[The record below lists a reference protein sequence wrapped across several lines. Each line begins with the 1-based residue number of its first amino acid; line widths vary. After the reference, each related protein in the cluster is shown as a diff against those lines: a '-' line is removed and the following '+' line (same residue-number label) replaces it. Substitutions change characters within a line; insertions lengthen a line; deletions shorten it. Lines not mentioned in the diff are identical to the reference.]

1 MRLLILLA
9 VLSSFDEH
17 GVAEGLKYTNT
28 WAMQIDANVTE
39 APKIAGKYGFTFEM
53 KISANYYLFKHKN
66 LPRISSKPSSFPKE
80 LLKDPL
86 VKWFAQ
92 QIRQKNELYD
102 KHFPALSFN
111 DPRWNDLE
119 WYLGLPDNNK
129 GMNIYQVWQQGIT
142 GKGVVV
148 AVVDEGLQQSHPEL
162 ADNYDPLASLDLID
176 FDATPDPVGNN
187 SGHGNRC
194 GGIIAAAANNSKCG
208 VGVAF
213 NAKLGGIRLFE
224 DEDFDPTDAM
234 VALALQHNRQ
244 HIDIYSCSWGPEDT
258 GWSMEG
264 PEKLTRDQLEEG
276 TKIGRQGKGSIFVFA
291 SGNGGRAYDNCAYN
305 GYVNSIFTI
314 AISGVNRNGS
324 IPGYAE
330 RCSAIMAST
339 YSQDDLNGKENTVTS
354 DLNGTC
360 TATFSA
366 TSVSASIASG
376 IIALALEA
384 NPRLTWRDVQH
395 LIAYSSNSSVPRSD
409 DWIQNAAGLWVSSY
423 FGFGLMDAA
432 ALVNYSRSW
441 RTVPKQIKCQIT
453 ERNVHRAFR
462 QYIEVNLTVSNRTCN
477 QEGKINYLEHVVVIL
492 HARFDRRGYLEGFLT
507 SPNGTTSQILPY
519 RANDVIASDFNEWPI
534 LSMHFWG
541 EDPQG
546 DWRLRLQSRYP
557 NYKFS
562 GYLMK
567 WSIIFYGMVSN
578 PLETNLHVP
587 IQFSNRTSLNVT
599 TEAATDDITEMPHKP
614 AGITRNKGM
623 TGTAIA
629 LIASAVFFALA
640 VVCAVILV
648 KCGVVPCCQ
657 KTASTKLTEDTT
669 LSEQSAPLK
678 GVDSCGKESIL

>member
-1 MRLLILLA
+1 MRLFILLA
-9 VLSSFDEH
+9 VLSFFDEH

-28 WAMQIDANVTE
+28 WAMQIDANVTG
-39 APKIAGKYGFTFEM
+39 ALKIAGKYGFTFKME
-53 KISANYYLFKHKN
+53 ISANYYLFEHKN
-66 LPRISSKPSSFPKE
+66 LPRISSKPSSIPKD

-92 QIRQKNELYD
+92 QVRQNNDLYD
-102 KHFPALSFN
+102 KHFTAVSFN
-111 DPRWNDLE
+111 DPRWNDQE
-119 WYLGLPDNNK
+119 WYLELPDNDK

-176 FDATPDPVGNN
+176 FDATPNPVGNN

-339 YSQDDLNGKENTVTS
+339 YSQDDLNGKENIITS

-366 TSVSASIASG
+366 TSVSASMASG

-453 ERNVHRAFR
+453 EPNVHRAFR
-462 QYIEVNLTVSNRTCN
+462 QYIEVNLTVSNRPCN
-477 QEGKINYLEHVVVIL
+477 QDGKINYLEHVVVIL

-507 SPNGTTSQILPY
+507 SPSGTTSQILPY
-519 RANDVIASDFNEWPI
+519 RANDVIASDFSEWPI

-562 GYLMK
+562 GYLVK
-567 WSIIFYGMVSN
+567 WSIILYGTLSN
-578 PLETNLHVP
+578 PLENNLHVP
-587 IQFSNRTSLNVT
+587 IQFSNRTSLNFT

-648 KCGVVPCCQ
+648 TSGVVPCCRR
-657 KTASTKLTEDTT
+657 TTSTKLTEDTT
-669 LSEQSAPLK
+669 L
-678 GVDSCGKESIL
+678 